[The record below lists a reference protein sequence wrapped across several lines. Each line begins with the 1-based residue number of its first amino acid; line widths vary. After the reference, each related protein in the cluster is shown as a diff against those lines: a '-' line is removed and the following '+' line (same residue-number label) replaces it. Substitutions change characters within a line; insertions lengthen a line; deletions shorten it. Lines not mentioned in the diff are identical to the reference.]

1 LISCTN
7 LTQYLDGPGSVETRV
22 DGYGR
27 VWAEVHGNL
36 IMQGETDE
44 PLPYLVEVTGRF
56 TAGSMRN
63 KCPHVRA
70 DQIDLTN
77 ATVSM
82 LSQSEFL
89 ARDTILIKRSAFI
102 HLSKRTRRCNRFHFT

>member
-27 VWAEVHGNL
+27 VWAEVHGSVTFVGN
-36 IMQGETDE
+36 TDE
-44 PLPYLVEVTGRF
+44 PLPYQLEVYGNF
-56 TAGSMRN
+56 TAGESDNRLPN
-63 KCPHVRA
+63 VRA
-70 DQIDLTN
+70 DQIDLTT

-89 ARDTILIKRSAFI
+89 ARDTIFIKRSEFI
-102 HLSKRTRRCNRFHFT
+102 HLSKRTRRCNRFSFT